1 MYTVQKLPTSIQ
13 HVTAPPAEPQS
24 LQPRGIVFFVFFSF
38 GGAFLLEGG
47 GKTHLRF
54 PYIVNIW
61 RRKEGEL
68 KNIAGTGGFRRL
80 ICICMLC
87 K

>member
-13 HVTAPPAEPQS
+13 HVAAPPAEPRS
-24 LQPRGIVFFVFFSF
+24 LQPRGIYLFLFFR
-38 GGAFLLEGG
+38 GAFLLEGG
-47 GKTHLRF
+47 RKTHLRF

-61 RRKEGEL
+61 RRKEAEL
-68 KNIAGTGGFRRL
+68 KNTAGTGGFRRL